1 MATSAE
7 ILAKIAQIDALLE
20 SGVDS
25 HAVDGTQTHYD
36 LESLR
41 KQRSDLVDELGG
53 ARKKQRC
60 TAVRLDG

>member
-7 ILAKIAQIDALLE
+7 ILAKIALIDELLE

-25 HAVDGTQTHYD
+25 HTIDGTTTHYD
-36 LESLR
+36 LDSLR
-41 KQRSDLVDELGG
+41 KQRADLVDELGG
-53 ARKKQRC
+53 SRRKQRC